1 MRVFV
6 AGAAGAIGQRL
17 VPQLVAAGHVVVATT
32 RSRAKIDALRALGA
46 EAVVLDGL
54 DGVAVG
60 EAVSRAEPD
69 VIVHQMTSLAG
80 MGVNLRKF
88 DSYFATTNELRTAG
102 TDHLLAA
109 AAAWKVD
116 RFVAQSFTGWPNNR
130 TGGRVK
136 TEQDPLD
143 AAPPVAQRQT
153 LSAINY
159 LERAVTQAPPHSIVL
174 RYGSLYG
181 PGASENFAA
190 MVRARTFPLVGGGTG
205 VWSFAHVDDAAS
217 ATVAAIQHGDAGV
230 YNVVDDEPAEVSVW
244 LPYVARV
251 LGAPEPRHL
260 PFWLASLAAGEVAVS
275 MMTQIRG
282 SANDAAKR
290 DLHWQPRW
298 ASWRDGFRYG
308 LSDVGTATSR
318 QTRAQRPGG

>member
-32 RSRAKIDALRALGA
+32 CSQAKIDALRALGA

-60 EAVSRAEPD
+60 EAVGRAEPD

-88 DSYFATTNELRTAG
+88 DRYFATTNELRTAG

-109 AAAWKVD
+109 AAASGVP
-116 RFVAQSFTGWPNNR
+116 RFIAQSYTGWPNSR
-130 TGGRVK
+130 AAGRIT
-136 TEQDPLD
+136 TEQDPLNS
-143 AAPPVAQRQT
+143 APPAAQRRT
-153 LSAINY
+153 LEAITY
-159 LERAVTQAPPHSIVL
+159 LERAVTHAPLDGLVL

-181 PGASENFAA
+181 PGASEKFAE
-190 MVRARTFPLVGGGTG
+190 MVRARKFPLVGAGTG

-217 ATVAAIQHGDAGV
+217 ATVAAIQHGGTGV

-251 LGAPEPRHL
+251 LGASEPRHL
-260 PFWLASLAAGEVAVS
+260 PVWLA
-275 MMTQIRG
+275 RG
-282 SANDAAKR
+282 R
-290 DLHWQPRW
+290 
-298 ASWRDGFRYG
+298 G
-308 LSDVGTATSR
+308 
-318 QTRAQRPGG
+318 